1 MGTKKKILI
10 PIKASGLK
18 SITKTISPAHFLN
31 YFQSGSKSTDS
42 VNSTNPSIESTATN
56 NTTNSESQGM
66 FLTGLVESTAI
77 GMNGEERIVTKTD
90 LVRVYL
96 LSKDKEEQEQEN
108 KLYEYYLITYKVY
121 ILYVY
126 VHARV

>member
-1 MGTKKKILI
+1 
-10 PIKASGLK
+10 
-18 SITKTISPAHFLN
+18 
-31 YFQSGSKSTDS
+31 
-42 VNSTNPSIESTATN
+42 
-56 NTTNSESQGM
+56 M